1 MCKRDGVIK
10 GPAQF
15 RYNCWFYWSKDIF
28 RIFKLDNGGQEL
40 RPNITPLEESG
51 DGVQEGV

>member
-1 MCKRDGVIK
+1 MCKGDSVIK